1 MENSGHSHWIPL
13 SDLMTGLMMVFLLI
27 AIAFMVQVEN
37 SAKALQASTLKVT
50 EAARISTSIVTDY
63 ENTKSD
69 LLNALQEEFKDD
81 VKRWNAEILG
91 DMTIRFREPEVL
103 FLTGSSDLRD
113 WFKETLRDFLPRYVR
128 ILTSSK
134 YQSSVREV
142 RIEGHT
148 SRLWVSARSEDEAY
162 MRNMELSQA
171 RTRKALDFVLSL
183 DSLQP
188 NMAWLRS
195 ITTANGR
202 SFSQPIKGLEGKED
216 PLQSQR
222 VEFRVVTNAE
232 EKMTQLLDTLV
243 AK

>member
-1 MENSGHSHWIPL
+1 
-13 SDLMTGLMMVFLLI
+13 
-27 AIAFMVQVEN
+27 
-37 SAKALQASTLKVT
+37 
-50 EAARISTSIVTDY
+50 
-63 ENTKSD
+63 
-69 LLNALQEEFKDD
+69 
-81 VKRWNAEILG
+81 
-91 DMTIRFREPEVL
+91 
-103 FLTGSSDLRD
+103 
-113 WFKETLRDFLPRYVR
+113 
-128 ILTSSK
+128 
-134 YQSSVREV
+134 
-142 RIEGHT
+142 
-148 SRLWVSARSEDEAY
+148 

-188 NMAWLRS
+188 NVAWLRS

-202 SFSQPIKGLEGKED
+202 SFSQPIKGLDGKED